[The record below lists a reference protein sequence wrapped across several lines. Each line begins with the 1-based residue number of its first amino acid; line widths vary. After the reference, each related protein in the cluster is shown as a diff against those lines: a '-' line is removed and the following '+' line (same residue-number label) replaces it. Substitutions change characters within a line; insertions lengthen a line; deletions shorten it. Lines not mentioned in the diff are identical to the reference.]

1 MPTLA
6 VVKLPRLTAVPSDT
20 SSGHARPA
28 KRSSAAVLRV
38 RLAVVLTVLLVSS
51 AAGVFSAA
59 AWLLAPGR
67 GSSPTVDPTPV
78 AQARAEAELVLLSF
92 LNAEPFTVPLADG
105 VAADPTAQGAAAPAV
120 LDGYAWSGFELVE
133 LASPGKQS
141 VFEVHRF
148 VVSFEGTPELFDA
161 YVTLSLTQSG
171 PVLAAY
177 PSLLPT
183 RSPPTANARVDYT
196 DFEQVP
202 VPEPVRARVVEWA
215 TAFAADSRSALF
227 SFSGDNN
234 AGVYRGL
241 GGFTAHDVA
250 ILSAVHHSGGEFL
263 LVRSGV
269 RLVSA
274 NGYAMYNELD
284 LLIGSHNTPR
294 PYVVAWGPAGSG
306 NGLRP
311 YVNAVR

>member
-1 MPTLA
+1 MPLRCGQG
-6 VVKLPRLTAVPSDT
+6 VLLRLTAPS
-20 SSGHARPA
+20 SVEQCRQAC
-28 KRSSAAVLRV
+28 
-38 RLAVVLTVLLVSS
+38 
-51 AAGVFSAA
+51 
-59 AWLLAPGR
+59 AP
-67 GSSPTVDPTPV
+67 
-78 AQARAEAELVLLSF
+78 
-92 LNAEPFTVPLADG
+92 
-105 VAADPTAQGAAAPAV
+105 
-120 LDGYAWSGFELVE
+120 
-133 LASPGKQS
+133 
-141 VFEVHRF
+141 
-148 VVSFEGTPELFDA
+148 
-161 YVTLSLTQSG
+161 
-171 PVLAAY
+171 
-177 PSLLPT
+177 
-183 RSPPTANARVDYT
+183 RSPPVDDARVDYT
-196 DFEQVP
+196 DFEQAP

-263 LVRSGV
+263 LVRPGV

-284 LLIGSHNTPR
+284 LLIGSYNTPR